1 MRLGL
6 IIILLTAIGVSL
18 VHLRV
23 RADRVRGEMYRLQIE
38 KVSLRRQ
45 IWDCQVQLTYLTTPE
60 EIRRRM
66 EVMKLDVTD
75 GQGPEETPVVDPART
90 PHGR

>member
-23 RADRVRGEMYRLQIE
+23 RADRVRGEMYRLQME

-66 EVMKLDVTD
+66 EAMKLDATD
-75 GQGPEETPVVDPART
+75 GPMPEETPVVDTPGT
-90 PHGR
+90 PHRR

>member
-23 RADRVRGEMYRLQIE
+23 RADRVRGEMYRLQIDQ
-38 KVSLRRQ
+38 VSLRRQ

-66 EVMKLDVTD
+66 EQMKLDVTD
-75 GQGPEETPVVDPART
+75 GRPADGTPVVDPPRI
-90 PHGR
+90 PHRR

>member
-23 RADRVRGEMYRLQIE
+23 RADRVRGEMYRLQIDQ
-38 KVSLRRQ
+38 VSLRRQ

-60 EIRRRM
+60 AVRQRM
-66 EVMKLDVTD
+66 EQMKLDVTE
-75 GQGPEETPVVDPART
+75 GQSPEETPVADPART
-90 PHGR
+90 PRRR

>member
-23 RADRVRGEMYRLQIE
+23 RADRVRVEMYRLQLE

-45 IWDCQVQLTYLTTPE
+45 IWNCQVQLTYLTTPE

-66 EVMKLDVTD
+66 EAMKLDATD
-75 GQGPEETPVVDPART
+75 GPRPEETPVVDPAGT
-90 PHGR
+90 PHRR

>member
-23 RADRVRGEMYRLQIE
+23 RADRVRAEMYRLQIE
-38 KVSLRRQ
+38 KVALRRQ
-45 IWDCQVQLTYLTTPE
+45 IWDCQAQLTYLTTPE

-66 EVMKLDVTD
+66 ESMKLDATD
-75 GQGPEETPVVDPART
+75 GPTPEESTVVDPGT
-90 PHGR
+90 PHRR